1 LHNRLRKNLASWS
14 DEYCSIVK
22 KKKKTSK
29 KNHFLTHSKS
39 PISKIVE
46 TNALELG
53 YGGILK

>member
-1 LHNRLRKNLASWS
+1 MN
-14 DEYCSIVK
+14 IVALLK
-22 KKKKTSK
+22 RKKKTSK
-29 KNHFLTHSKS
+29 KYHFLTHSKS